1 MKAIKIKRLFVFLL
15 VCATVAFAQQ
25 ENVPVSNPVYG
36 FLKRMEV
43 KGKIERYHDAVLPL
57 SRAEVAQFL
66 VTIEEKKNLLSEAE
80 QGWLSDF
87 IAEFRLEIDG
97 KTENF
102 HRLIESEQK
111 SFGAAVG
118 KIFSDREKFLYFH
131 TDSTLSFFMNGLL
144 DFDARR
150 INGDA
155 LGKEHTEYLQAGGR
169 VRGTVFGHLGYYAQ
183 WTNAQFWG
191 SRELLIRDPI
201 ISQSHALQV
210 MDIQNFDFAE
220 SYVRYGTDVISAQVG
235 RERVLWGTGYDQKMT
250 LSDNV
255 RPYDFIRF
263 DAQYKSL
270 KYTFLHAW
278 LVGTPGKVVF
288 TVPADTS
295 ARFTEDVADD
305 KYFVAH
311 RVELSLPGLF
321 DIGFQEMLIYSNRS
335 PDLAYLNPLTIIESS
350 QRSRGERDNA
360 FWEFD
365 LQLHFIPGIELSGS
379 ITFDDINIPILFSDK
394 WNALY
399 AWQAGMF
406 YADMFGIANTN
417 LMVEYTRIE
426 PYVYSHAR
434 SRDDNYTNL
443 DRILGPRIGPNA
455 DSWFIRVDY
464 LPLRNLTFSFRAN
477 SDRKGE
483 NILDANGQVIKNV
496 GSDVFLPHRSNDPE
510 TKIWLDGNLI
520 KSRTLDFRVSW
531 EVVNQ
536 IWLEGRYLFESVK
549 NVATGAWNENST
561 AMFHV
566 RTEF

>member
-1 MKAIKIKRLFVFLL
+1 MKIRRLFVVLL
-15 VCATVAFAQQ
+15 VCGAAAFAQQ

-57 SRAEVAQFL
+57 SRAGVAKFL
-66 VTIEEKKNLLSEAE
+66 VTVEEKKSLLSDAE
-80 QGWLSDF
+80 RGWLRDF
-87 IAEFRLEIDG
+87 IAEFRYEIDG

-102 HRLIESEQK
+102 HRLIESEQNT
-111 SFGAAVG
+111 FGAAVG
-118 KIFSDREKFLYFH
+118 KTFSGSEKFLYFH
-131 TDSTLSFFMNGLL
+131 SDSTLSFFMNFIL
-144 DFDARR
+144 DFDVRR
-150 INGDA
+150 ISGDA
-155 LGKEHTEYLQAGGR
+155 IGREQTEFLQAGGR

-191 SRELLIRDPI
+191 SRELLARDPI
-201 ISQSHALQV
+201 ISQSYVLKAT
-210 MDIQNFDFAE
+210 DIQNFDFAE
-220 SYVRYGTDVISAQVG
+220 SYVRYGTDVVSVQVG

-295 ARFTEDVADD
+295 ARFTEDVAAD
-305 KYFVAH
+305 KYLVAH
-311 RVELSLPGLF
+311 RVDLSIAGLF

-335 PDLAYLNPLTIIESS
+335 PDMAYLNPLTIVESS

-360 FWEFD
+360 FWAFD
-365 LQLHFIPGIELSGS
+365 VQLHFIPGIELSGS
-379 ITFDDINIPILFSDK
+379 ITFDDINIPIMFSDK

-406 YADMFGIANTN
+406 YADMFGVENTS
-417 LMVEYTRIE
+417 LMLEYTRIE
-426 PYVYSHAR
+426 PYIYSHAR

-464 LPLRNLTFSFRAN
+464 LPYRDLTFSFR
-477 SDRKGE
+477 SSFDRKGE
-483 NILDANGQVIKNV
+483 NILDAGGQVIKNV
-496 GSDVFLPHRSNDPE
+496 GSDVFLPHRGNDPA
-510 TKIWLDGNLI
+510 TKIWLDGNVL
-520 KSRTLDFRVSW
+520 KSRAFDLRISW

-536 IWLEGRYLFESVK
+536 IWLDGRYLLESVE
-549 NVATGAWNENST
+549 NTATGVWNGNNT
-561 AMFHV
+561 VVFHV